1 MKLSFIMVLAAC
13 GIVSSCSTQGV
24 SLQKHSSNRMI
35 AEEGKNNGTGNN
47 DNSDC
52 KVDERT
58 GTKDG
63 LENITWS
70 LTGERAKGLILALEE
85 LKLKDSADPKFS
97 INSVS
102 CSLGRYFGQKKSV
115 QCEYKLGTEVK
126 VLKTNLEQDKINYA
140 QELYSALAAAGAF
153 EREDFKTGYI
163 GAKTEIANLK
173 CDVDVANSLNSK
185 CTLEQFDVDRGHL
198 PCSGI

>member
-70 LTGERAKGLILALEE
+70 L
-85 LKLKDSADPKFS
+85 
-97 INSVS
+97 
-102 CSLGRYFGQKKSV
+102 
-115 QCEYKLGTEVK
+115 TEVK